1 MGGLA
6 PEFEKQ
12 VQGTGSA
19 LVWPG
24 LGWETGSAVSLVAV
38 PEHALRSLVQNLT
51 EIVGE
56 LASARAELERVRK
69 ELEAAQQV
77 TRNVSQDPLAA
88 VKSMIVGEISHSSE
102 SVFPGTIALKYN
114 IEFQTVQK
122 AIKELRDA
130 GVLES

>member
-38 PEHALRSLVQNLT
+38 PERALRSLVQNLA

-56 LASARAELERVRK
+56 LASARAELERVRT
-69 ELEAAQQV
+69 ELESAQQLAKRV
-77 TRNVSQDPLAA
+77 AQDPLAA
-88 VKSMIVGEISHSSE
+88 VKSMIISELSQSSGP
-102 SVFPGTIALKYN
+102 VFPGTIALKYN
-114 IEFQTVQK
+114 IDFQTV
-122 AIKELRDA
+122 
-130 GVLES
+130 